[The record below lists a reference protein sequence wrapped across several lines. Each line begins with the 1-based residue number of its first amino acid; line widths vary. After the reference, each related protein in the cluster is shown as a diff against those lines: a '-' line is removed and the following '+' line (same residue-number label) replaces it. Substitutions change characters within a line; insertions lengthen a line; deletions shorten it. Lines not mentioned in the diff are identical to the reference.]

1 MSRRAATVALME
13 TQRPPNWL
21 YLDDSDHKEIGIRRA
36 TTTDWVMRCSCARCP
51 SWVRHGQPTWYKENP
66 VLSGGEALAPA
77 AASRLRQVYE
87 GTLGAFQFLEP
98 PIQLLS
104 RSRRKPIAGSC
115 DIQKPAVLV
124 APEDQGV

>member
-51 SWVRHGQPTWYKENP
+51 SWVRLGQPTWYKENP
-66 VLSGGEALAPA
+66 VLRAHRLKYGRVDRTKYSSLYRTY
-77 AASRLRQVYE
+77 AASTDRVITRGLQVGIRSETRRLQSPGHKSERQSA
-87 GTLGAFQFLEP
+87 TP
-98 PIQLLS
+98 
-104 RSRRKPIAGSC
+104 
-115 DIQKPAVLV
+115 V
-124 APEDQGV
+124 AQ